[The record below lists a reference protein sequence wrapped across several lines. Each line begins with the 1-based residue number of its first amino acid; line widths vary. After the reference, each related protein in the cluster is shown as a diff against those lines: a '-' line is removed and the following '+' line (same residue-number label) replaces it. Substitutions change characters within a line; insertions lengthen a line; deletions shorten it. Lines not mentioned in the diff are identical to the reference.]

1 MRRLLSKEGLDRS
14 ELGENMMRF
23 RLHSMVVILITALLL
38 STVAVAQQGAA
49 SAKPGS
55 TQSADQEGTPPA
67 ATTNEQAPPEAP
79 AKPILSGPYPVMSKA
94 ATDRGRQV
102 FQMFNHSDG
111 AQMWALLVEG
121 LKKRTKTEANYTSY
135 NKKLREK
142 MGPETQM
149 LEENIVPYIFAPDTV
164 YSRLSNFQ
172 NVPVPVMTMIT
183 INQRG
188 QIDAMSIQPV
198 PTVAEGKYAGYTSKN
213 NLHLPFGNEWLVY
226 QGGRNLFD
234 DGYAVNDDTRFALDF
249 VYLKDGHLFS
259 GAGGVGSKVQE
270 YYCFGQP
277 VLSPADGKVIK
288 AEGGYDDN
296 PPGKPTGD
304 PPDGNVVAVVF
315 GSGETT
321 ETVIMNHLKQNSLKV
336 KIGDQV
342 TQGQQLAECGNSGA
356 GPVPHLHF
364 QLQKGGGNPLPA
376 LFVNYIA
383 DGKPV
388 DSGEP
393 KRGQLVKNNPA
404 AAPTASSAPA
414 TPPAAGK

>member
-1 MRRLLSKEGLDRS
+1 
-14 ELGENMMRF
+14 MMRF
-23 RLHSMVVILITALLL
+23 RLHPMVVILITALLFSAL
-38 STVAVAQQGAA
+38 AVAQEGAA
-49 SAKPGS
+49 TAKPGS
-55 TQSADQEGTPPA
+55 TSSAAQEGTPPA
-67 ATTNEQAPPEAP
+67 TSNEQAAPEAP
-79 AKPILSGPYPVMSKA
+79 AKPVLSGPYPVMSKA
-94 ATDRGRQV
+94 AEDHGRQV
-102 FQMFNHSDG
+102 FQMFNHAEG
-111 AQMWALLVEG
+111 AQRWALLVEP
-121 LKKRTKTEANYTSY
+121 LKQRTKTEANYSEY
-135 NKKLREK
+135 NKKLHEK

-198 PTVAEGKYAGYTSKN
+198 ASVAEGKFAGYSGKN
-213 NLHLPFGNEWLVY
+213 NLHLPFNNEWLVY

-234 DGYAVNDDTRFALDF
+234 NGYAVNDDTRFALDF
-249 VYLKDGHLFS
+249 VYLKDGRMFS
-259 GAGGVGSKVQE
+259 GAGGIGSKAEE

-277 VLSPADGKVIK
+277 VVSPADGRVIK

-304 PPDGNVVAVVF
+304 PADGNVVSVVF

-321 ETVIMNHLKQNSLKV
+321 ETAVINHLKQNSLKV
-336 KIGDQV
+336 KVGDEV
-342 TQGQQLAECGNSGA
+342 KQGQELAECGNSGS
-356 GPVPHLHF
+356 GPIPHLHF
-364 QLQKGGGNPLPA
+364 QVQRGGGNPVPVQ
-376 LFVNYIA
+376 FVNYIA

-404 AAPTASSAPA
+404 AAPSASSTPS
-414 TPPAAGK
+414 TPPPASK